1 VILRASL
8 RALTVRRARTGLAVA
23 GIAVSVA
30 LLLDMTMLGSGL
42 TTSFTRLV
50 AEEGYAMRVTPAG
63 TLPFDSEAGIGDAA
77 SAARRIARLEGVA
90 GVAPIL
96 GARLYLGD
104 AGDAVATS
112 GVDPARPVVYRL
124 VVGTA
129 PARGEVVVSQPLADD
144 AGVGVGGALRVA
156 PELDTSLGTPR
167 GQRAVRISGIGDFY
181 FDEAGQRSLA
191 LPLADLQE
199 MTGRPDQVSLFAVA
213 PAPGADEERLVRV
226 IETAVPG
233 VSAYST
239 AALSQALDDQLLY
252 FRQLAAILAG
262 VALLVTAL
270 LVATIVTIGV
280 RERFGEIAT
289 LRAIGASRSRLLA
302 GVVAQGAVLS
312 GAGMLVGLPLGLVVA
327 GWLDRILLA
336 LPGIPAAVSFFVWDA
351 GGVAAALAFALGIG
365 VVAGAIPG
373 LMALRTPLAAALRE
387 EAE

>member
-1 VILRASL
+1 VIIRASL

-63 TLPFDSEAGIGDAA
+63 TLPFDSEAGIRDAA
-77 SAARRIARLEGVA
+77 AAARSIEAIEGVA

-96 GARLYLGD
+96 GARLYLGRE
-104 AGDAVATS
+104 GDAVATS
-112 GVDPARPVVYRL
+112 GIDPARPVVYRL
-124 VVGTA
+124 VEGRA
-129 PARGEVVVSQPLADD
+129 PAAGEGVVSQPLAKA
-144 AGVGVGGALRVA
+144 AGVGVGGVIEVA
-156 PELDTSLGTPR
+156 PELDPSLGTPR
-167 GQRAVRISGIGDFY
+167 RQRALRISGIAEFY

-199 MTGRPDQVSLFAVA
+199 MTGRPDQVSLFAIA
-213 PAPGADEERLVRV
+213 PAPGADEEALVRD
-226 IETAVPG
+226 IEAAVSG

-252 FRQLAAILAG
+252 FRQLAAILAS
-262 VALLVTAL
+262 VALVVTAL

-289 LRAIGASRSRLLA
+289 LRAIGASRGRLLA
-302 GVVAQGAVLS
+302 GIVVQGAALA
-312 GAGMLVGLPLGLVVA
+312 GAGALIGLPLGLLV
-327 GWLDRILLA
+327 GEWLDGILLA
-336 LPGIPAAVSFFVWDA
+336 LPGIPAAVSFFVWDP
-351 GGVAAALAFALGIG
+351 GR
-365 VVAGAIPG
+365 VAGALAVALGVGVLAGALPG
-373 LMALRTPLAAALRE
+373 LLAVRTPLSAALRE